1 MTEIPDIV
9 LLEACRR
16 RLSFPSL
23 GRITNRRLI
32 HRIESWLDAARLA
45 PRFGSAIIAYAR
57 SASAALPGIT
67 IDPDESETRPCSS
80 GVQVRAWFLVPSE
93 TVAALSL
100 AEPAAEIAFA
110 RLEPFARNV
119 LLLRLRYGLEV
130 SEIAARLGISQRRA
144 RRTLCEAVRAIAT
157 SLDQPR

>member
-1 MTEIPDIV
+1 MTETPIVV

-16 RLSFPSL
+16 RLYFPSL
-23 GRITNRRLI
+23 GRIANRRLI
-32 HRIESWLDAARLA
+32 HRIESWLHTARLS

-57 SASAALPGIT
+57 SASTALPGIT
-67 IDPDESETRPCSS
+67 IDPDESETRACES
-80 GVQVRAWFLVPSE
+80 GVEVRAWFLVPSE

-110 RLEPFARNV
+110 RLEPLARNV

-130 SEIAARLGISQRRA
+130 REIAARLGISHRRA
-144 RRTLCEAVRAIAT
+144 SRTLRDAVRAVAN
-157 SLDQPR
+157 SLGQPR